1 MTAPAE
7 RVGGGGGVGRH
18 LRVALLITARDWRG
32 SAAVFAVV
40 AKGLRE
46 RGHQAL
52 ALVARAPLREGFQEE
67 GVPVRQLAIGAT
79 GFPEARRTH
88 RALAEFAAE
97 VVLADARRDVRLAA
111 AASLIR
117 PVRIVYCISTPTPPR
132 DPLTRLACRR
142 VSLTVFLTRRLQTDG
157 IHRLPVL
164 GRRPYRVIYNGVDGA
179 TFHPDPAA
187 GRAFRE
193 RHGLGDHPV
202 LLAVGALEPEKHWDE
217 LLESLALL
225 PRPVPPLLLRGSGR
239 LEAPLRAQAER
250 LGLDLRI
257 LPRLPAAD
265 LVAAYNAATCVVHS
279 SPSEP
284 FGLVV
289 AEAMACGRP
298 VVAVAGGGPEEVLG
312 DTGVIAPPQDPVAFA
327 RHLDALLTN
336 PDRRAV
342 LGAAARRR
350 VLERYSVERMQ
361 REHVEAIEALG

>member
-1 MTAPAE
+1 MTPPAHGQGE
-7 RVGGGGGVGRH
+7 GRR
-18 LRVALLITARDWRG
+18 LRVALMITARDWRG
-32 SAAVFAVV
+32 SAVIFAVV
-40 AKGLRE
+40 AKGLRQ

-52 ALVARAPLREGFQEE
+52 ALVARTPLREGFQHE

-88 RALAEFAAE
+88 RALAEFAADI
-97 VVLADARRDVRLAA
+97 VLADARRDVRLAA
-111 AASLIR
+111 AASLVR
-117 PVRIVYCISTPTPPR
+117 PVRIVYCISTPSPPG
-132 DPLTRLACRR
+132 DPLTRLAYRR
-142 VSLTVFLTRRLQTDG
+142 LSLTVFLTRRLEADG
-157 IHRLPVL
+157 IRRLPML
-164 GRRPYRVIYNGVDGA
+164 ARRPHRVISNGVDGGV
-179 TFHPDPAA
+179 FRPDLGA

-193 RHGLGDHPV
+193 RQGLGDQPI
-202 LLAVGALEPEKHWDE
+202 LLAVGALEPEKRWE
-217 LLESLALL
+217 MLVQSLALL
-225 PRPVPPLLLRGSGR
+225 PRPIPPLFLRGSGR
-239 LEAPLRAQAER
+239 LEASLRAQAER

-265 LVAAYNAATCVVHS
+265 LVAAYNAATCVVHA

-312 DTGVIAPPQDPVAFA
+312 DAGVVTPPEEPAVFA
-327 RHLDALLTN
+327 RHLQALLAD
-336 PDRRAV
+336 PGRQAA
-342 LGAAARRR
+342 LGQAGRRR